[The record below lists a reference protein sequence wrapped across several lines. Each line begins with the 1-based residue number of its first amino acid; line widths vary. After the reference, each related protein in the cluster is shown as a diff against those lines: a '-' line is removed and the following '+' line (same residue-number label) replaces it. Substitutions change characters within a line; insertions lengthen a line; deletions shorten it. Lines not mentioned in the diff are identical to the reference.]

1 GAAAALLPAIADH
14 PELFQRLQE
23 GLRDVYDVKVVAHVL
38 LARLARGAPRAV
50 CRHLELLGK
59 ALAEGLAAKVKT
71 DAVKQEVDRHEDLI
85 RSTLRAVD
93 AVNALP
99 EADHSP
105 AWKAFM
111 DSYVLTPAMKVR

>member
-1 GAAAALLPAIADH
+1 MRDYDASTMRPLVVLASP
-14 PELFQRLQE
+14 
-23 GLRDVYDVKVVAHVL
+23 LRRPCIVP
-38 LARLARGAPRAV
+38 RLAHFP
-50 CRHLELLGK
+50 
-59 ALAEGLAAKVKT
+59 
-71 DAVKQEVDRHEDLI
+71 AVKQEVDRHEDLI